1 MKTKQ
6 QRDPTYSIDPLGN
19 RLAHISMANTDRK
32 AVIYAEDF
40 ARLMAAGFSRCWK
53 FNQNGHGN
61 GYPTLN
67 AFSPEGFNREVMVAR
82 LVAEAPRG
90 WCVSTRDGDSLN
102 LRRDNLE
109 FKRGAVWYGAADWS
123 PTADA
128 LRCAGGAPVPKSTRF
143 DRRTRRVKHLLRAF
157 GPSGGRAEIGVSL
170 EASQ

>member
-1 MKTKQ
+1 MKRKQ
-6 QRDPTYSIDPLGN
+6 QRATTYSFDPLGN

-32 AVIYAEDF
+32 VVMYAVDF
-40 ARLMAAGFSRCWK
+40 ARLIAAGFSQRWK
-53 FNQNGHGN
+53 YNQDGHGN

-109 FKRGAVWYGAADWS
+109 FKRGAVWYSAADWS

-128 LRCAGGAPVPKSTRF
+128 LRCAGGAPVPKAARF
-143 DRRTRRVKHLLRAF
+143 DRRTRRIKHRPRAVGLD
-157 GPSGGRAEIGVSL
+157 GPGTMQGALAE
-170 EASQ
+170 ATR